1 MPYEFQITRRV
12 EFSETDM
19 AGIMHFSNFF
29 RFMETAEHAFFRSL
43 GFSVARSRIGLEVC
57 LPRVHAECDYAA
69 PLRFEDEVQV
79 RLLVERKGRRS
90 LTYQFRF
97 SRLNGSQ
104 PEEVARGRLTVACVE
119 RQADGSL
126 KAVPLP
132 KAIADKIQQA
142 PAHLLG
148 RGAPARQPASS
159 PLAGAARKL
168 TSKASAGPALTPHAT
183 FDNSITHFIA
193 MNDTI
198 VSNSSNSPRLGL
210 AGFLVINGRLLGPLR
225 GLPAL
230 RPNGHARPRKRTL
243 QGVSLRRA
251 RLFPHGGAGAAG
263 HAVVEG
269 ATWSFSPGGVGWS
282 LVAGI
287 VGAVGAFGV
296 LLAFGAKGTPAV
308 VMSIVFA
315 GAPVLNAIYSLALHP
330 PAGGWQKLP
339 WPFVLGIVL
348 AAIGGCLVTLY
359 KPAPGAPSA
368 QAGHRRTGGIARG
381 RRRPADASTRL

>member
-1 MPYEFQITRRV
+1 MSYEFEITRRV

-29 RFMETAEHAFFRSL
+29 RFMESAEHGFFRSL
-43 GFSVARSRIGLEVC
+43 GFSVAGSRNGLEVC
-57 LPRVHAECDYAA
+57 LPRVHAECDYAV

-97 SRLNGSQ
+97 SRLNGSSPQ
-104 PEEVARGRLTVACVE
+104 EVARGRMTVACVE
-119 RQADGSL
+119 RKADGAM

-132 KAIADKIQQA
+132 KGIADKIQRGTGGVARRRIPVRSLLQFLSAAGFDPDGQSVRAA
-142 PAHLLG
+142 PLHTT
-148 RGAPARQPASS
+148 RVSRQ
-159 PLAGAARKL
+159 L
-168 TSKASAGPALTPHAT
+168 
-183 FDNSITHFIA
+183 DNLFYA

-198 VSNSSNSPRLGL
+198 VSNSSNSQGSAWLVFSLLTVGCWGL
-210 AGFLVINGRLLGPLR
+210 YGAFLHSGQQGMHDPVNGRYKAFLCVGVAYFLTAVLAPLAM
-225 GLPAL
+225 LWL
-230 RPNGHARPRKRTL
+230 
-243 QGVSLRRA
+243 
-251 RLFPHGGAGAAG
+251 
-263 HAVVEG
+263 EG
-269 ATWSFSPGGVGWS
+269 ATWSFSPGGVAWS
-282 LVAGI
+282 VLAGI

-315 GAPVLNAIYSLALHP
+315 GAPVLNAIYSMALHP

-348 AAIGGCLVTLY
+348 AAIGGCLVSALQ
-359 KPAPGAPSA
+359 AGAGCALA
-368 QAGHRRTGGIARG
+368 QAGDHRTGGIAR
-381 RRRPADASTRL
+381 RRRRRTDASIQVL